1 MPPISSRDFQT
12 AAAQRLMAAKTLFHQ
27 TLTLDAQ
34 YLGGYVVECSLK
46 ALILD
51 KTPDTEK
58 DDTLK
63 KIIKGAKM
71 HDPEKLLE
79 LLWER
84 GVKPPVDLR
93 KRMARF
99 VGTWATDLRYE
110 TGRRDTGETRAF
122 LNTAEAVYDWV
133 EASLS

>member
-1 MPPISSRDFQT
+1 
-12 AAAQRLMAAKTLFHQ
+12 
-27 TLTLDAQ
+27 
-34 YLGGYVVECSLK
+34 
-46 ALILD
+46 
-51 KTPDTEK
+51 
-58 DDTLK
+58 
-63 KIIKGAKM
+63 M